1 MAVVSARAAGSPG
14 RGAAPA
20 AVVLALLT
28 VRGRYALQHRD
39 DRPDIA
45 SAGRWGLFGGSVDG
59 DETPSAA
66 VRREV
71 HEELAVDVAD
81 WQELWRIRYHDPFW
95 DEEVLHIVFAADV
108 TDLWDRHVLREGQ
121 ATGLFVVDD
130 LPRPMDPFVMA
141 LLERHHS
148 ACR

>member
-1 MAVVSARAAGSPG
+1 MSARAEGVP
-14 RGAAPA
+14 APS

-28 VRGRYALQHRD
+28 VRGRYALQLRD

-45 SAGRWGLFGGSVDG
+45 AAGRWGLFGGRVDG
-59 DETPSAA
+59 DEVPSAA

-71 HEELAVDVAD
+71 HEELALDVAD
-81 WQELWRIRYHDPFW
+81 WDELWRIRYHDPFW
-95 DEEVLHIVFAADV
+95 GEEVLHIIFVADV
-108 TDLWDRHVLREGQ
+108 TEVWDRHVVREGQ
-121 ATGLFVVDD
+121 AAGLFVVDD
-130 LPRPMDPFVMA
+130 LPRPMDPFVTA